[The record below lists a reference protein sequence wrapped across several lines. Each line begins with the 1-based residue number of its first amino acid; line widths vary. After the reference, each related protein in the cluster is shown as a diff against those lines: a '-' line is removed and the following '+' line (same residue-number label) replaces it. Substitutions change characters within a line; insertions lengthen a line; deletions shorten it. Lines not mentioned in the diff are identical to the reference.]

1 MDHWIK
7 ELWTALDK
15 ADWGTRDLIGAVD
28 DLLYL
33 SECGLVDRHTLDIRL
48 QSRYERDLSEATKA
62 EQDRQKKIE
71 RPSSRSPTEWRQ
83 VFHGTPFEDREA
95 A

>member
-1 MDHWIK
+1 MDHWLK

-15 ADWGTRDLIGAVD
+15 ADWGTTDLIGAVD

-33 SECGLVDRHTLDIRL
+33 SECGLVDRHTLDTRL
-48 QSRYERDLSEATKA
+48 QSRYERDLRETGEAVEK
-62 EQDRQKKIE
+62 RRKKIE
-71 RPSSRSPTEWRQ
+71 HPSARTPIEWRQ